1 MFRYSQLVRT
11 FSRTPFRTL
20 SRTPSR
26 TPSRTSLSF
35 SNRGS
40 HNIKFGDTEE
50 IVYKSNDFPQKDIR
64 NFFKKDTIGVLGYG
78 PQGRAQ
84 ALNMRD
90 NGLNVIVGVRNTDNA
105 EKDGFIKGK
114 NLFSIE
120 ETANKSN
127 IVLYLLSD
135 AGQKTSWNQIKNS
148 LLNKT
153 LCFSHGFGIVYGD
166 QTGIIPDK
174 STNVILVAPKGTG
187 KTLRD
192 KFLNGEGVNSSIAI
206 HQDPT
211 NKAKDIVK
219 NLGFAIGSGYL
230 YETTFKNE
238 VYSDLFGER
247 GALMGAIHG
256 LFLAQYKILREM
268 GHSPSEAFNETV
280 EEATQSLYPL
290 IGDKGMDWMYANC
303 STTAQ
308 RGAIDWY
315 PKFEKAVEPVFR
327 ELYEKVKNGTET
339 QIVLKKNDDPEY
351 RSKLNREL
359 EKISNMEIWRVGK
372 TVRSLRHFKQD

>member
-1 MFRYSQLVRT
+1 MNSIRYFQLFR
-11 FSRTPFRTL
+11 
-20 SRTPSR
+20 
-26 TPSRTSLSF
+26 SLNVP
-35 SNRGS
+35 NRAY
-40 HNIKFGDTEE
+40 NTVYFGGVKET
-50 IVYKSNDFPQKDIR
+50 VYKSNDYSQKDIKK
-64 NFFKKDTIGVLGYG
+64 FFNNDTIGVLGYG

-90 NGLNVIVGVRNTDNA
+90 NGLNVIVGVRNTKSA
-105 EKDGFIKGK
+105 EIDGFVKGR

-120 ETANKSN
+120 ETANRSS

-135 AGQKTSWNQIKNS
+135 AGQKTSWNQIKNT
-148 LLNKT
+148 LINKT

-211 NKAKDIVK
+211 NKSHDIVRA
-219 NLGFAIGSGYL
+219 LGFAIGSGYL

-327 ELYEKVKNGTET
+327 ELYEKVKNGSET
-339 QIVLKKNDDPEY
+339 KIVLQKNDDTEY
-351 RSKLNREL
+351 RNKLNKEL
-359 EKISNMEIWRVGK
+359 EEISNMEIWRVGK
-372 TVRSLRHFKQD
+372 TVRSLRHFKKD

>member
-1 MFRYSQLVRT
+1 MNSIKYFQL
-11 FSRTPFRTL
+11 FRT
-20 SRTPSR
+20 RTYN
-26 TPSRTSLSF
+26 TVSF
-35 SNRGS
+35 GG
-40 HNIKFGDTEE
+40 IKET
-50 IVYKSNDFPQKDIR
+50 VYRSNDFPQKDIKK
-64 NFFKKDTIGVLGYG
+64 FFNNDTIGVLGYG

-90 NGLNVIVGVRNTDNA
+90 NGLNVIVGVRNTNTNTA
-105 EKDGFIKGK
+105 EIDGFVKGK

-120 ETANKSN
+120 ETTQRSN

-135 AGQKTSWNQIKNS
+135 AGQKAIWNQIKNN

-192 KFLNGEGVNSSIAI
+192 KFLNGEGVNSSIAV
-206 HQDPT
+206 HQDPS
-211 NKAKDIVK
+211 NRAHNIVK

-315 PKFEKAVEPVFR
+315 PKFEQAVEPVFR
-327 ELYEKVKNGTET
+327 ELYEKVRNGNET
-339 QIVLKKNDDPEY
+339 KIVLQKNDDPEY
-351 RSKLNREL
+351 RNKLNKEL
-359 EKISNMEIWRVGK
+359 EEISNMEIWRVGK
-372 TVRSLRHFKQD
+372 TVRSLRHFKKD